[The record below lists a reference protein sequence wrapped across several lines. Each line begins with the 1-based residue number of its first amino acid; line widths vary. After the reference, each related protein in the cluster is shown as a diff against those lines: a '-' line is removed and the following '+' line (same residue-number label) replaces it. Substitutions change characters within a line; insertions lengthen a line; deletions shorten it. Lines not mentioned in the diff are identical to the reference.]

1 MVVRLLNIML
11 LILLHQWR
19 YHQLVEYYFQLEN
32 TFVIKKDEMNKQ
44 LDCSLCWDELTVGLS
59 AATAAVGKSY
69 VVDVGSA

>member
-1 MVVRLLNIML
+1 M
-11 LILLHQWR
+11 
-19 YHQLVEYYFQLEN
+19 
-32 TFVIKKDEMNKQ
+32 IKKDEMNKQ